1 MFCITIRKIGGIM
14 KSFQLK
20 TVLAGGLLLI
30 FGLGLM
36 SLTSL
41 RQTPWVIDAKYKA
54 MKNPVKADA
63 ASIAA
68 GKELY
73 NKNCASCHGKTGLGD
88 GVKAR
93 TLETFPGDFSK
104 PAYQNLPDGELFGK
118 TKLGRDEM
126 PKYDGKIQDE
136 DIWHIVNYSRTFKK

>member
-1 MFCITIRKIGGIM
+1 M
-14 KSFQLK
+14 KSFHVK
-20 TVLAGGLLLI
+20 TIAGGTLLL
-30 FGLGLM
+30 GLALT
-36 SLTSL
+36 LTSL
-41 RQTPWVIDAKYKA
+41 TVSQQKPWTIDAKYKA

-63 ASIAA
+63 ASVAE

-104 PAYQNLPDGELFGK
+104 PAYQNLSDGELFGK
-118 TKLGRDEM
+118 TKIGREDM
-126 PKYDGKIQDE
+126 PAFSGKIADE
-136 DIWHIVNYSRTFKK
+136 DIWSIVNYTRTFKK

>member
-1 MFCITIRKIGGIM
+1 M
-14 KSFQLK
+14 KSFQFK
-20 TVLAGGLLLI
+20 TILAGSIMLFL
-30 FGLGLM
+30 GLGLM
-36 SLTSL
+36 SLTSS
-41 RQTPWVIDAKYKA
+41 RQTPWVIDAKYKT

-68 GKELY
+68 GTALY

-126 PKYDGKIQDE
+126 PKYDGKIADE
-136 DIWHIVNYSRTFKK
+136 DIWHMVNYTRTFKK